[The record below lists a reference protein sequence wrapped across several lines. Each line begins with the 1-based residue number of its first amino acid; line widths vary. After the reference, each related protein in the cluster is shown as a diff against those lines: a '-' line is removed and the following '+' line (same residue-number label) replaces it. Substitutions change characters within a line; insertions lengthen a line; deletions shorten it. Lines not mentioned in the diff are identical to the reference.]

1 MTRRVR
7 IANHSLKV
15 PGSPRARRV
24 LGAALVIGGIL
35 GFLPVLGFWMVP
47 LGLVILSVDSTRVR
61 RWRRQMEVK
70 HGAWL
75 KKHYPR
81 LAGLLGLSANGN
93 SGNSKNRVNTEA
105 PPHG

>member
-15 PGSPRARRV
+15 PGSPRVRRL
-24 LGAALVIGGIL
+24 LGAALIIGGIL

-75 KKHYPR
+75 KTRYPR

-93 SGNSKNRVNTEA
+93 GGNSRKPVSPE
-105 PPHG
+105 PPPPA